1 MIDVFSKGI
10 SQDIT
15 QILKSRDM
23 RVKEQ
28 FALLKKLKS
37 NQSLIN
43 AKLNIPGPI
52 KNNAYLI
59 QVFRSGLKRF
69 LQESKVDY
77 QLIWDVATG
86 PEAFL
91 ILNESAKDSK
101 QAAIEFEDNDDL
113 GRLFDIDVLTEDD
126 GVPHPLSRK
135 DFHQVERKC
144 IMCDQPAKVCARSR
158 KHSVKEMQNYIDEL
172 INKNVELL

>member
-1 MIDVFSKGI
+1 MVDVFSKGI
-10 SQDIT
+10 PQDIT

-23 RVKEQ
+23 RVREQ
-28 FALLKKLKS
+28 LILLKKLNN

-59 QVFRSGLKRF
+59 QVFYRGLKRF

-77 QLIWDVATG
+77 RLIWDVATG

-91 ILNESAKDSK
+91 ILDGSAKDSK
-101 QAAIEFEDNDDL
+101 QAAIEFEDNDNL

-126 GVPHPLSRK
+126 GVPHPVSRQ
-135 DFHQVERKC
+135 DFHQVGRKC

-158 KHSVKEMQNYIDEL
+158 KHSVKEMQNYISEL

>member
-1 MIDVFSKGI
+1 MIDIFSKGI

-28 FALLKKLKS
+28 LVLLKKLKS

-52 KNNAYLI
+52 KNNTYLI
-59 QVFRSGLKRF
+59 QVFCDGLKRF

-91 ILNESAKDSK
+91 ILNESAETSK
-101 QAAIEFEDNDDL
+101 QTAIEFEDNDNL
-113 GRLFDIDVLTEDD
+113 GRLFDIDVLTENE
-126 GVPHPLSRK
+126 GVPHPLSRN
-135 DFHQVERKC
+135 DFHQAGRKC
-144 IMCDQPAKVCARSR
+144 IMCNQPAKVCARSR
-158 KHSVKEMQNYIDEL
+158 KHSVKEMQNYINEL
-172 INKNVELL
+172 INKNMELL